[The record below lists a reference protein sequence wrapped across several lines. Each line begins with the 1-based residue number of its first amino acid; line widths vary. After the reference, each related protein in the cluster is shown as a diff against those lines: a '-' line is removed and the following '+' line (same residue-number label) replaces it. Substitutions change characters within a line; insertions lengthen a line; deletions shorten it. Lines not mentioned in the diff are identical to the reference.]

1 MLKKI
6 TLAGFII
13 FSISG
18 CTIRN
23 SFPVE
28 YNKNKIENM
37 SVVNLD
43 TIGVAKWQDKRNLAS
58 FNDEL
63 AEKAVMRMG
72 PAIIGITNNGVEFVR
87 VADFVRDNFI
97 KELTSLGVNAKAL
110 DVTPSNS
117 DTTLLKNIAQNNNVK
132 MIISADLLNFD
143 IACSGTW
150 SLDCSKNVSFSLSMV
165 GDLGQ
170 QLITREIFNS
180 SLSNNEGMGVLHS
193 TLLDQI
199 TNDVMREALK
209 KAVIKTI
216 EQLNNK
222 S

>member
-58 FNDEL
+58 FNDAL

-117 DTTLLKNIAQNNNVK
+117 DATLLKNIAQNNNVK

-150 SLDCSKNVSFSLSMV
+150 TLDCSKNVSFSLSMV
-165 GDLGQ
+165 DDLGL

>member
-117 DTTLLKNIAQNNNVK
+117 DATLLKNIAQNNNVK

-150 SLDCSKNVSFSLSMV
+150 TLDCSKNVSFSLSMV
-165 GDLGQ
+165 DDLGL